1 MLPSHLRGEH
11 SGAGADAPTHY
22 GLCDPATFNSLTD
35 LVLFC
40 ASNLQNTD
48 RLDCLRP
55 IKGSRVDYY
64 SPLPGQQSSPLQE
77 CLDNAGH
84 GQ

>member
-11 SGAGADAPTHY
+11 GGAGADAPAHY

-40 ASNLQNTD
+40 ASNL
-48 RLDCLRP
+48 
-55 IKGSRVDYY
+55 
-64 SPLPGQQSSPLQE
+64 
-77 CLDNAGH
+77 
-84 GQ
+84 